1 MGRTGGMP
9 LVCDTSAGDR
19 AVMIENAQDTCDTST
34 NCDLTKAK
42 TFFTFKQQHLLTN
55 LLCRISE
62 GALPNCGFHHH
73 WRAKDFS
80 KLLHFF
86 IIR

>member
-1 MGRTGGMP
+1 MP